1 MVRSMEH
8 THHPHEHA
16 TDERA
21 DGHGPADVHDHSGSL
36 WPLAVRATVHCL
48 LGCGIGEVLGMVIGT
63 AFGWHAAATVV
74 LSVALAF
81 VFGYLLA
88 IRPLVS
94 SGMTVREAM
103 PVVLAA
109 ETLSITTMEVVD
121 NLLML
126 VIPGAMDAGLAS
138 ARFWLALAASLGIA
152 FVLTVPVNHWLI
164 ARGRGHA
171 LTHAHHAH

>member
-1 MVRSMEH
+1 MSSHAEH
-8 THHPHEHA
+8 Q
-16 TDERA
+16 
-21 DGHGPADVHDHSGSL
+21 HSPSND

-48 LGCGIGEVLGMVIGT
+48 IGCGIGEVLGMVVGT
-63 AFGWHAAATVV
+63 AFGWHNAATVL

-81 VFGYLLA
+81 LFGYLLA
-88 IRPLVS
+88 MRPLVA
-94 SGMTVREAM
+94 SGMTVREAV

-121 NLLML
+121 NALML

-138 ARFWLALAASLGIA
+138 AVFWGALALSLGIA
-152 FVLTVPVNHWLI
+152 FVLTVPVNRWLI

-171 LTHAHHAH
+171 VTHAHHQH